1 MAWRARIFA
10 MCGPCWR
17 IAITMRP
24 RRMPAWRREAWF
36 MPESTARM
44 DWRGVRPAKVWM
56 IGE

>member
-1 MAWRARIFA
+1 

-17 IAITMRP
+17 MAMTMSPSFIR
-24 RRMPAWRREAWF
+24 WRLDAWF
-36 MPESTARM
+36 IPESTARM